1 MRKIVSV
8 LILLAVICAFSG
20 IASATSS
27 SSYTSSSW
35 EKTSNP
41 YKGQIAYKET
51 SKSTYKTTHYSSLIQ
66 TTTIGKVTSYTS
78 SKIKVKCI
86 ETTITT
92 TWDSY
97 FGKNVEKS
105 TRTYYMTLYR

>member
-1 MRKIVSV
+1 MKKIVSV
-8 LILLAVICAFSG
+8 LILLAVLAAFSG
-20 IASATSS
+20 VASATSS
-27 SSYTSSSW
+27 SSYISNSW
-35 EKTSNP
+35 EKTSHP

-105 TRTYYMTLYR
+105 IRTYYRTLYR